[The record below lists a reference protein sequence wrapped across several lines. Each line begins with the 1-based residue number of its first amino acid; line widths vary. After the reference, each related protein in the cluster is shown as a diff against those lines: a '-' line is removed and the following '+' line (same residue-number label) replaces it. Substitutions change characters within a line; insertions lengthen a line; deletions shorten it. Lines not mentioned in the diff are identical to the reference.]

1 MWEKEG
7 TLLAAS
13 NEVMSVF
20 SSSLLISMFTALW
33 ISFSVRSRQR
43 FSRGVFRGDSLS
55 LDNASWK
62 KKKKDENEKEIILIN
77 QIITLTSKTRNAPP
91 TFCSIFY
98 ITLISECW
106 VLADSQYWYSL
117 SNHARRLH
125 SSAVKLCK
133 TSEPQGQRA
142 LKLCVSNVHVQYL
155 CYVCQ
160 HCMISW
166 HKIGQWFRLIR

>member
-1 MWEKEG
+1 MKWWVCLA
-7 TLLAAS
+7 LLCS
-13 NEVMSVF
+13 FLCLQLSGFRFLSGQDRGSVEECLEV
-20 SSSLLISMFTALW
+20 TAYHW
-33 ISFSVRSRQR
+33 IMQ
-43 FSRGVFRGDSLS
+43 
-55 LDNASWK
+55 AEE